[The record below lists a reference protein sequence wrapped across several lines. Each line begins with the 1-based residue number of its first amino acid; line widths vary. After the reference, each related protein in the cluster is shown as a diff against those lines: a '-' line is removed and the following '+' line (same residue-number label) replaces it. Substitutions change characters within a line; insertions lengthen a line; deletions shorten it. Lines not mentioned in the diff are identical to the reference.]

1 MFGWLF
7 SKSESPASIEETPIV
22 VEPPVEDLAGEVKTS
37 MYIILKMEEYIEE
50 NMKLS
55 TMPRDRMEELAQAYD
70 KLNSIGLHNS
80 KNARILKQRID
91 SINDYNNQIDN
102 AHKVLQFIK
111 DLRAHFGE
119 NVILIGSNQFRDLCN
134 KYSLSVGTLDQYTG
148 VIPDKN
154 LQELLNAQSKLQ
166 TFKYYPFN
174 GYGCLYQVYSVDA
187 RYGIA
192 DDAAEAVRNWFN
204 THSNLI
210 GTSEEDPR
218 CTRIESEKILEPD
231 LQNLLG
237 EYEFGD
243 FVGFNG
249 KLVSCKQMLM
259 ACPMNQLQHQTVEL
273 IREVV
278 DPIVFQPCPY
288 GIIIYTMWGEESED
302 EIIQEYKRLNNL
314 INL

>member
-37 MYIILKMEEYIEE
+37 MYIILK
-50 NMKLS
+50 
-55 TMPRDRMEELAQAYD
+55 MEELAQAYD

-174 GYGCLYQVYSVDA
+174 GYSCLYQVYSVDA

-192 DDAAEAVRNWFN
+192 NDAAE
-204 THSNLI
+204 
-210 GTSEEDPR
+210 EDPS

-237 EYEFGD
+237 EYEFSD